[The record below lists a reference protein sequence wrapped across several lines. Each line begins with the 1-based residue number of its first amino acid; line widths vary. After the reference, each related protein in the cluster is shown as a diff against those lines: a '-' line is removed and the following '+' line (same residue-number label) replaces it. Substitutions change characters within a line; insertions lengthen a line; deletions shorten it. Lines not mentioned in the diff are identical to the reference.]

1 MKITPLPL
9 PRDFSTLYPLTW
21 LVALL
26 MAAASLAGVFFQS
39 ALYPGEAVRRAF
51 LANDLVNLLIGL
63 PILLGSLELAKR
75 GKLIGL
81 LFARRVILCH
91 V

>member
-1 MKITPLPL
+1 
-9 PRDFSTLYPLTW
+9 
-21 LVALL
+21 
-26 MAAASLAGVFFQS
+26 MAAASLAGVFFRL
-39 ALYPGEAVRRAF
+39 ALIPGRGAARRAF

-81 LFARRVILCH
+81 LFWPGALFLCH